1 MTRGRAAL
9 AILTATVAALL
20 TATPAGA
27 VPTLQATAP
36 QVALAMAADAA
47 TVTSA
52 SYVSTETTLSPRA
65 RAVWDAALTSFPTHG
80 STFGVL
86 SSGDAENVDEPGTF
100 TSVSNNGGN
109 IRGDTDLDVT
119 IMKVDLSVPTGRNCL
134 SFDFQFLSEEW
145 PVYVG
150 GSVNDA
156 FVAELDSSTW
166 TTDSSDIIAPNN
178 FAFGPGGAV
187 ISINSTGIADMTAAN
202 GAGTAFDGGVPG
214 PPPSG
219 DGGATQLLRASTPIT
234 SGAHSVYFSI
244 FDQGD
249 QVFDSAVFLDNL
261 FLGTAPEGQCEPGA
275 QLPPPTVSKTAD
287 AASSPVGGTNGYTIT
302 LTNPNDEA
310 VPVDEISDTLP
321 DGFSYVDGSTT
332 GAVTDDPSVEGQT
345 LTWDAAEGPLLS
357 VPVSGSSSLS
367 FDVTVADSPGE
378 YFNEASFQAGEDTG
392 TTGPTAPITVDP
404 PDPLEVTKTADQ
416 ANSLPGAANGYTITV
431 SNPNAIDVSLDE
443 ITDTLP
449 AGFSY
454 VNGSATGDLTSNP
467 QISGQT
473 LTWQAIEGSLID
485 VPAEGSI
492 SFSFD
497 VTVSGTPG
505 QYFNEA
511 AAEFDEETATTGPTA
526 PITVAPP
533 PILSPCDPVT
543 VDGTAA
549 GEKLVGTAG
558 ADRVR
563 GLGGRDLIDGIDG
576 DDQLCGGQGGDYLY
590 GRAGADVLRGEDGN
604 DRLYGSRHADTVE
617 GGAGHDA
624 LISGR
629 GADTIL
635 AADGVKDCIL
645 TGKGRDS
652 VAADPIDLVDP
663 QHGCAPGF

>member
-1 MTRGRAAL
+1 MRVGRVAL
-9 AILTATVAALL
+9 AVLTATVAAAL
-20 TATPAGA
+20 TATPAAA

-36 QVALAMAADAA
+36 QIAAAMVVEPS
-47 TVTSA
+47 TVTGA
-52 SYVSTETTLSPRA
+52 SYSTISSA
-65 RAVWDAALTSFPTHG
+65 NAAAVWDAALTSFPTNG

-86 SSGDAENVDEPGTF
+86 SSGNAGNVANAGTF
-100 TSVSNNGGN
+100 TNVSNGGGAV
-109 IRGDTDLDVT
+109 RGNTDRDVM
-119 IMKVDLSVPTGRNCL
+119 IMKLDLSVPEGRNCL
-134 SFDFQFLSEEW
+134 SFDFQFLSEEF
-145 PVYVG
+145 PDFVG
-150 GSVNDA
+150 GNFNDA
-156 FVAELDSSTW
+156 FIAELDTSSW
-166 TTDSSDIIAPNN
+166 TTSGSTISAPNN
-178 FAFGPGGAV
+178 FAFDTQGNV
-187 ISINSTGIADMTAAN
+187 ISINSTGITGMSAAN
-202 GAGTAFDGGVPG
+202 GAGTAFDGGANH
-214 PPPSG
+214 
-219 DGGATQLLRASTPIT
+219 GGATQFLRASTPVT
-234 SGAHSVYFSI
+234 PGAHSVYFSI

-249 QVFDSAVFLDNL
+249 TAYDSAVFLDNL
-261 FLGTAPEGQCEPGA
+261 FLGTAPEGACEPGA

-321 DGFSYVDGSTT
+321 DGFSYVAGSTT
-332 GAVTDDPSVEGQT
+332 GAVTANPVIDGQT
-345 LTWDAAEGPLLS
+345 LTWDAVEGPLLT
-357 VPVSGSSSLS
+357 VPASGSSSLS

-404 PDPLEVTKTADQ
+404 PDSPAVTKTADQ
-416 ANSLPGAANGYTITV
+416 ASSLPGAANGYTITV
-431 SNPNAIDVSLDE
+431 SNPNLVEISIDE
-443 ITDTLP
+443 ISDTLP

-454 VNGSATGDLTSNP
+454 VTGSTSGDLTSNP

-473 LTWQAIEGSLID
+473 LTWEAIEGSLID

-505 QYFNEA
+505 EYFNQA
-511 AAEFDEETATTGPTA
+511 TAEFAEDSASTGPTA
-526 PITVAPP
+526 PITVAPA

-543 VDGTAA
+543 IDGTGA

-563 GLGGRDLIDGIDG
+563 GLGGRDVVDGLDA

-617 GGAGHDA
+617 GGPGHDA

-629 GADTIL
+629 GPDTIL
-635 AADGVKDCIL
+635 AADGVRDCIL
-645 TGKGRDS
+645 TGKGEDS
-652 VAADPIDLVDP
+652 VAADPVDLVDP
-663 QHGCAPGF
+663 QRGCAPGF